1 MVVGVVVVGAG
12 EWNKGM
18 RKVRKCS
25 EIEKSAEWRET
36 AGMSEHTEKTVEPR
50 WKANLTGGNRKGIPN
65 KLTVS
70 IREAIERAFDKLGGQ
85 DYLVHVG
92 RTDPRTFCALLS
104 KLLPT
109 KLANADGSPIL
120 TALTALS
127 DAELEARTAL
137 ALANA
142 QRSGVL
148 PSPAAPLLDVQAE
161 VVPAQSPDPK
171 VDATQSESEVM

>member
-1 MVVGVVVVGAG
+1 M
-12 EWNKGM
+12 
-18 RKVRKCS
+18 S
-25 EIEKSAEWRET
+25 EIEKPAEWRET
-36 AGMSEHTEKTVEPR
+36 VGMSEHTERTVEPR

-70 IREAIERAFDKLGGQ
+70 IREAIERAFERVGGVS
-85 DYLVHVG
+85 YLETVA
-92 RTDPRTFCALLS
+92 RSDPRTFCALLS

-120 TALTALS
+120 TALTALT

-148 PSPAAPLLDVQAE
+148 PAPAAPLLEVQAE
-161 VVPAQSPDPK
+161 VVSAQSPEPK
-171 VDATQSESEVM
+171 ADEQSD